1 MTETL
6 LILALAAGLPLAYL
20 HGKRVGFERH
30 TCVHV
35 TPSKDRA
42 PQTYVT
48 VPCPACSLPID
59 CEIELRRSFNSGVP
73 KISAT
78 VDATDFEHHTLTHI
92 DEVQHP

>member
-1 MTETL
+1 M
-6 LILALAAGLPLAYL
+6 
-20 HGKRVGFERH
+20 
-30 TCVHV
+30 
-35 TPSKDRA
+35 TPSRARA

-48 VPCPACSLPID
+48 VPCPACSLAID
-59 CEIELRRSFNSGVP
+59 CEIDLRRSFIGGVP